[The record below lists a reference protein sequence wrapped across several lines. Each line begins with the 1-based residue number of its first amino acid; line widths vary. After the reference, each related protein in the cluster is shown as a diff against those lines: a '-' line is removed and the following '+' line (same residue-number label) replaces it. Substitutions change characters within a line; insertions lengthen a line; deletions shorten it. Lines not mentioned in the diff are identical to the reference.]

1 MLAPDHLS
9 PYEVEPQQIKF
20 VPKDDWGEARRGI
33 FLKNWGSARHSNK
46 NSGRQPPLIGNGLRH
61 CVINS
66 GKGLVLKDQNRALT
80 DEPAKW
86 TWGTQHVV
94 VHRTMETARRG
105 FKSHRGDVCNCCFF
119 CTFYLHSAEWCC
131 LTPEHTLW
139 VHCKF
144 LWTHLISDIMTIL
157 ETKPHQTAKT
167 YEGCKANKSIYKP

>member
-1 MLAPDHLS
+1 MRWNHSRSDLFQKMTGVRPD
-9 PYEVEPQQIKF
+9 
-20 VPKDDWGEARRGI
+20 GEF

-46 NSGRQPPLIGNGLRH
+46 NSGRRPPLIGNGLRH

-80 DEPAKW
+80 DEPAKG

-119 CTFYLHSAEWCC
+119 CTFCWMMLFDTRTHSLGSLQVSLNSPNIW
-131 LTPEHTLW
+131 H
-139 VHCKF
+139 HDYF
-144 LWTHLISDIMTIL
+144 GN
-157 ETKPHQTAKT
+157 QTSSNSK
-167 YEGCKANKSIYKP
+167 NV